1 MDNATDLLN
10 GKLIRLAAQ
19 DPEEIAPLYVK
30 WAKDPEY
37 LGTLESDPL
46 FPFSAQTVKTQTEND
61 WPADDLNNIMFA
73 IRTLTDDKIIG
84 FADLDYM
91 NPIHGDTYMGIG
103 IGEKE
108 YWGKGY
114 GSDAMNV
121 LLRYAFNELDL
132 HRVTLT
138 VFAFNERA
146 IRMYERTGFKIEGR
160 HRGYLYRDGRR
171 WDLVEMGILKN
182 EWQDN
187 RVTFQGK
194 SA

>member
-1 MDNATDLLN
+1 MNTSTDILH

-19 DPEEIAPLYVK
+19 DAAEIAPLYVK
-30 WAKDPEY
+30 WAQDPEY
-37 LGTLESDPL
+37 LRTLESDPL

-61 WPADDLNNIMFA
+61 WPSDDPHNIMFA
-73 IRTLTDDKIIG
+73 IRTLENDQLIG
-84 FADLDYM
+84 FADLDYI

-114 GSDAMNV
+114 GSDALDV
-121 LLRYAFNELDL
+121 ILRYAFLELNL

-138 VFAFNERA
+138 VFEYNTRA
-146 IRMYERTGFKIEGR
+146 IRMYARNGFKVEGR

-171 WDLVEMGILKN
+171 WDLVEMGILRA
-182 EWQDN
+182 EWEAHS
-187 RVTFQGK
+187 T
-194 SA
+194 